1 MAAYIGRGV
10 HGNTVELLGARIVSG
25 AVGEGETLDLAGLSA
40 ELDLSITALREAIK
54 VLTAKG
60 LVDARQRRG
69 TFVRPRAT
77 WNLLDVDVIRWQ
89 FAAGAADDFLRDLA
103 EVRAVIEPAAARYAA
118 ARRTEDDLRALDEA
132 LAAMGR
138 AVGGDPS
145 SAADADLA
153 WHRALLVATHNEML
167 VRMEIFI
174 EPGLSERDRLVHQSG
189 DDDPVPSH
197 QAVLDAVRA
206 ADAEAAGAA
215 MLALLAKSD
224 SDLRRV
230 TAGEG
235 VAAPAASA
243 QGASSPAAAPHA
255 AAAERAE
262 SAAQA
267 TAARDA
273 APVAGAN
280 PETGPATPR
289 TPAEA
294 DAAGTTPVAAGGAE
308 GTPSQAASAAAP
320 QTTALQTAA
329 VEASAAGI
337 ESNERKS
344 R

>member
-25 AVGEGETLDLAGLSA
+25 AVGEGETLDLAALSA

-89 FAAGAADDFLRDLA
+89 FAAGAADGFLRDLA

-138 AVGGDPS
+138 AVGGDPAA
-145 SAADADLA
+145 AADADLA

-174 EPGLSERDRLVHQSG
+174 EPGLSERDRLVHRSG

-206 ADAEAAGAA
+206 ADADAAGAA

-230 TAGEG
+230 TAGET
-235 VAAPAASA
+235 PAARPQDGSA
-243 QGASSPAAAPHA
+243 ADRTGTEARQPSPSGGTPAAESVTASRPTARPTASGPPAGDPA
-255 AAAERAE
+255 AGSGPEVVTNRLAAGDATGR
-262 SAAQA
+262 SAVDLG
-267 TAARDA
+267 AAR
-273 APVAGAN
+273 
-280 PETGPATPR
+280 PENATSR
-289 TPAEA
+289 QEA
-294 DAAGTTPVAAGGAE
+294 
-308 GTPSQAASAAAP
+308 
-320 QTTALQTAA
+320 
-329 VEASAAGI
+329 EASASGI

-344 R
+344 P